1 MTERSGV
8 DPGEIPETD
17 DEMEEIADELTARPD
32 APEAD
37 VIEQHQS
44 LVPPA
49 PPEIHVAPDVPE
61 ADALEQAIPVDGDD
75 DFVDE

>member
-1 MTERSGV
+1 MTERGGA
-8 DPGEIPETD
+8 DP
-17 DEMEEIADELTARPD
+17 EEIAEADEVEAIEEELTAHPD

-49 PPEIHVAPDVPE
+49 RSEVRVPPDVPE
-61 ADALEQAIPVDGDD
+61 ADALEQAIPVEGDD
-75 DFVDE
+75 DFIDE

>member
-1 MTERSGV
+1 MTERAGT
-8 DPGEIPETD
+8 DP
-17 DEMEEIADELTARPD
+17 EEIAEADEIDEIEDDLMAHPD

-49 PPEIHVAPDVPE
+49 RSEVRVAPDVPE
-61 ADALEQAIPVDGDD
+61 ADALEQAMPVEGDD